1 MTILSF
7 PPPDDKP
14 KKADKAGLGA
24 LSQSAKA
31 KLEMNKMKAMSS
43 AGGGG
48 GASSFKFSVLAKIV
62 RFMKNRHMD
71 VSSTRHLC
79 YTNSPM
85 QLITLSRAWTTP

>member
-48 GASSFKFSVLAKIV
+48 GGASSFKFSVLAKIV

-71 VSSTRHLC
+71 VSSTCHLC
-79 YTNSPM
+79 HTNDPM
-85 QLITLSRAWTTP
+85 HRKLF